1 MLLDSGANPSL
12 ELGWP
17 VGTALCAAVD
27 TACEH
32 RRSNKQRLKI
42 IDTLV
47 EVRRYRERDRERESL
62 QKEK

>member
-1 MLLDSGANPSL
+1 MEVLLDSGANPSL

-47 EVRRYRERDRERESL
+47 EVRKYSER
-62 QKEK
+62 